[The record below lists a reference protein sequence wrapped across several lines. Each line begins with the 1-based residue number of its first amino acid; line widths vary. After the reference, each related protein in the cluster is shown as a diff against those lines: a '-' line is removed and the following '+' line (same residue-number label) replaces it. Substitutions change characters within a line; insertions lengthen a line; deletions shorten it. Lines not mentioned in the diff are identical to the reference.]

1 MLPPLEEALVHPP
14 TWVRGLGPSYH
25 GSEPVTLVMALEE
38 EPAGS
43 HASMIGAHLDILV
56 GWTTMANGL
65 LATSEPEAPERRGP
79 GFALL
84 VFAAELASALQLE
97 EYTHAVTPEQRV
109 AATEAIAA
117 ATLAAAGCLAAMVS
131 DYLVSVA

>member
-1 MLPPLEEALVHPP
+1 MTRPRGGTGRSSRPRGAKHTLMLPPLEEALVHPP

-38 EPAGS
+38 EPVGS

-65 LATSEPEAPERRGP
+65 LATSEPDASER
-79 GFALL
+79 
-84 VFAAELASALQLE
+84 
-97 EYTHAVTPEQRV
+97 
-109 AATEAIAA
+109 
-117 ATLAAAGCLAAMVS
+117 
-131 DYLVSVA
+131 